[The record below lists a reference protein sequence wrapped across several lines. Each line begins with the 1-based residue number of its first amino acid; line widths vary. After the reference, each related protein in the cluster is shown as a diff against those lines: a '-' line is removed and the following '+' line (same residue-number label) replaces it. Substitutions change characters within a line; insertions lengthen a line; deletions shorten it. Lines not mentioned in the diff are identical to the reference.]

1 MGMTKVYT
9 VKEAAVFLKTTKQ
22 QVRKMIASGDLY
34 AVKAG
39 REWRILQ
46 EALLSYLCGQ

>member
-1 MGMTKVYT
+1 
-9 VKEAAVFLKTTKQ
+9 
-22 QVRKMIASGDLY
+22 MIASGDLY
-34 AVKAG
+34 AVKVG